1 MKDVEIALIL
11 LEEMENH
18 FSNTRVSKG
27 FGIGHPHFAKKL
39 PKSVL
44 GSSAYEAELEEEPEV
59 KDKTEKVQVSKAFKK
74 WTIYNFIATLLT

>member
-27 FGIGHPHFAKKL
+27 FGIGHPYCAKKL

-59 KDKTEKVQVSKAFKK
+59 KHKTEKVQVSKAFKK
-74 WTIYNFIATLLT
+74 